1 MANVLLKIPISE
13 ASVERAFSRHKL
25 VHSQLRAS
33 LSAERLNDTLFV
45 RYNFEKILKI
55 SRNDKEPVEV
65 QAEIQNWCDVD
76 DQDNDVQEI
85 Q

>member
-1 MANVLLKIPISE
+1 M
-13 ASVERAFSRHKL
+13 
-25 VHSQLRAS
+25 
-33 LSAERLNDTLFV
+33 SAERLNDTLFV